1 MRIKR
6 YNDHVNESME
16 LNGLTKTDIE
26 LMLEELTLDRE
37 KFPEVLDVNITQGTT
52 ARPSSEGGA
61 VFSFSFVPRIE
72 VKIEVQ
78 DPPRT
83 FGHYGED
90 VRRFLLRLIGEKRF
104 TEIIDNFRER
114 LEYYDLAVQQPVVP
128 HNLDHILLVIE
139 PRIKNNI
146 YKKTKTK

>member
-1 MRIKR
+1 MRLKR
-6 YNDHVNESME
+6 YNEHVNESME

-26 LMLEELTLDRE
+26 LMLEDLTLDRE

-52 ARPSSEGGA
+52 ARPSHKDDA
-61 VFSFSFVPRIE
+61 VFSFTFVPRIE
-72 VKIEVQ
+72 VKIKAQ

-83 FGHYGED
+83 FRHYGED

-104 TEIIDNFRER
+104 TDIIDNFRER

-128 HNLDHILLVIE
+128 HNFDYILLVI
-139 PRIKNNI
+139 RTKNEN
-146 YKKTKTK
+146 

>member
-6 YNDHVNESME
+6 YTEHVNESLN

-26 LMLEELTLDRE
+26 LMLEDLTLDRE

-52 ARPSSEGGA
+52 ARPSSEGDA

-72 VKIEVQ
+72 VKIKVQ

-83 FGHYGED
+83 FRSYGDD
-90 VRRFLLRLIGEKRF
+90 VRRFLISLMNQTRF
-104 TEIIDNFRER
+104 TDVINNFRER
-114 LEYYDLAVQQPVVP
+114 LDYYDLMVGQPVVP
-128 HNLDHILLVIE
+128 HNLDYILLVI
-139 PRIKNNI
+139 R
-146 YKKTKTK
+146 TKD

>member
-26 LMLEELTLDRE
+26 LMLDELTMDRE
-37 KFPEVLDVNITQGTT
+37 KFPEVLEISLTEGKT
-52 ARPSSEGGA
+52 ARPSSDGEA

-72 VKIEVQ
+72 VKIKAMN
-78 DPPRT
+78 PPRT
-83 FGHYGED
+83 FRHEGED

-104 TEIIDNFRER
+104 TEIIENFRER
-114 LEYYDLAVQQPVVP
+114 LDYYDLAVQQPVVP
-128 HNLDHILLVIE
+128 HNLDYILLVI
-139 PRIKNNI
+139 RTKNEE
-146 YKKTKTK
+146 

>member
-1 MRIKR
+1 MRLKR

-26 LMLEELTLDRE
+26 LMLEELTMDRE
-37 KFPEVLDVNITQGTT
+37 KFPEVLEISLTQGKT
-52 ARPSSEGGA
+52 ARPSSDGEA

-72 VKIEVQ
+72 VKIKAMN
-78 DPPRT
+78 PPRT
-83 FGHYGED
+83 FRNYGED

-104 TEIIDNFRER
+104 TDIIENFRDR

-128 HNLDHILLVIE
+128 HNLDYILLVI
-139 PRIKNNI
+139 RTKNEN
-146 YKKTKTK
+146 

>member
-1 MRIKR
+1 MRLKR

-37 KFPEVLDVNITQGTT
+37 KFPEILDVNITQGTT
-52 ARPSSEGGA
+52 ARPSSDGGA

-72 VKIEVQ
+72 VKIKAQ

-83 FGHYGED
+83 FRHYGED
-90 VRRFLLRLIGEKRF
+90 VRRFLLRLMGEKRF
-104 TEIIDNFRER
+104 TDIIENFRER
-114 LEYYDLAVQQPVVP
+114 LDYYDLEVQQPVVP
-128 HNLDHILLVIE
+128 HNLDYILLVI
-139 PRIKNNI
+139 RTKNEN
-146 YKKTKTK
+146 